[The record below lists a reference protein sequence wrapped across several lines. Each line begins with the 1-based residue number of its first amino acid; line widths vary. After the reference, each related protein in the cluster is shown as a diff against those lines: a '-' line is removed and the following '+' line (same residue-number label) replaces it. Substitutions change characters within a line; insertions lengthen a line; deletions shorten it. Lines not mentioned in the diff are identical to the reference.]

1 MKKFFI
7 TTFVVSLALSNL
19 AYANTENDKLL
30 EISRNSSKELLG
42 TLKTQLTSALK
53 DKNTEQAVI
62 VCSSVAQDIA
72 SNVSKRNNISIKRV
86 SLKNRNPNGLPDDYE
101 MKNLKLFE
109 ELKAS
114 NKLAPNHEVYSIV
127 TENNEKY
134 FRYMKPIV
142 TAKSCLQCHGAKNEV
157 KENVRNILTKKYP
170 KDIAFDYKE
179 GDIRGAVSSKIK
191 L

>member
-1 MKKFFI
+1 MKRFFI
-7 TTFVVSLALSNL
+7 TTFILSLSISNL
-19 AYANTENDKLL
+19 AYANTEHNKLL
-30 EISRNSSKELLG
+30 DISRNSSKELLG

-72 SNVSKRNNISIKRV
+72 NNVSKKNNISIKRV

-109 ELKAS
+109 ELKSS

-142 TAKSCLQCHGAKNEV
+142 TVKSCLQCHGTKNEV
-157 KENVRNILTKKYP
+157 KENVRNILIKKYP